1 MAGLNS
7 SFEVLVNA
15 TLNTQ
20 QAQQQLN
27 EFTKTREIVTKIK
40 VENPQTK
47 QVEDGFKKITT
58 SVNNYGQTLRE
69 VQKLDINGNVLSSEI
84 KSVGDSFKNVVS
96 ATKDYKEGIRGVT
109 EETQKYTDSS
119 GASVNKLTKTFTDIA
134 GNTKQVITTTSEYTD
149 SLGQL
154 RTRIVQTDESGNQLA
169 PTIDRVGGAAKSSS
183 GNVSLLGGVL
193 DNLRGRFAAANI
205 AARIIQEGITLFKR
219 GVSEAIEAAKDYDAA
234 ITEMGKVSV
243 YSGEQ
248 LREYGERLG
257 ELGTQVGRTRA
268 QMVEGTTGW
277 LKAGFDEELAA
288 NLAETTALLQNT
300 ADEELEASEATSILV
315 SQIKGFRE
323 EAGTTNEEISEFA
336 GHVTDS
342 INQVSQDFAV
352 SSADISRG
360 LTQAGAALGT
370 YGNSFDQ
377 TVGLITAGTEI
388 NG

>member
-119 GASVNKLTKTFTDIA
+119 GAEVTKLTKTFTDMA
-134 GNTKQVITTTSEYTD
+134 GNTRQVITTTSEYTD
-149 SLGQL
+149 SLGML
-154 RTRIVQTDESGNQLA
+154 HKKITQTDEAGNQLA
-169 PTIDRVGGAAKSSS
+169 PTIEKIGNSAKKS
-183 GNVSLLGGVL
+183 GSDVSLLGSIL
-193 DNLRGRFAAANI
+193 DNLKGRFAAANI
-205 AARIIQEGITLFKR
+205 AARIIQEGLSLVK
-219 GVSEAIEAAKDYDAA
+219 SAINETKETVVNFDAA
-234 ITEMGKVSV
+234 ITEMAKVCD
-243 YSGEQ
+243 YSGDR
-248 LREYGERLG
+248 LRKYTQDLAEMGEA
-257 ELGTQVGRTRA
+257 VGRSMTDITEA
-268 QMVEGTTGW
+268 TTGW
-277 LKAGFDEELAA
+277 LKAGYNEEDAA
-288 NLAETTALLQNT
+288 RLAEYSSLLQNT
-300 ADEELEASEATSILV
+300 ADEQLSGAEATEILV
-315 SQIKGFRE
+315 SQLKAYHM
-323 EAGTTNEEISEFA
+323 EADEAIQ
-336 GHVTDS
+336 VTDILNKVS
-342 INQVSQDFAV
+342 ANQAV
-352 SSADISRG
+352 SSGD
-360 LTQAGAALGT
+360 LMLGRM
-370 YGNSFDQ
+370 YSN
-377 TVGLITAGTEI
+377 VH
-388 NG
+388 